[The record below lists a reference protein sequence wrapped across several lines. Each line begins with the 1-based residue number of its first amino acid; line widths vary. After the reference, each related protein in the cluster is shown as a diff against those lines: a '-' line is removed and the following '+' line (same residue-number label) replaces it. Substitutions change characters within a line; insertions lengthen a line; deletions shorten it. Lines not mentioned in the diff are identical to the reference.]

1 MEIPL
6 ELSSRGLDL
15 GPAIESKIRHR
26 AERLDRFHDN
36 INSCRVAVEQPHQ
49 SPDTGSPY
57 RVRID
62 LTVPPGHEVV
72 AEKGLGDNDLHDDL
86 ETVVIDAF
94 DAVERQLREISD
106 RQQQKTD
113 QPSRSEHRALVV
125 RLFHQEDDD
134 VDGYG
139 FLKTPD
145 GREIYF
151 HQNSVIHGDFERLAP
166 GTEVRFEE
174 AMGDRGPQA
183 TTVQVVNKPGKRP
196 TNQEA
201 EATEAPEGWEPIV
214 EGK

>member
-15 GPAIESKIRHR
+15 GPEMEDKIRHR
-26 AERLDRFHDN
+26 VERLDRFHHN
-36 INSCRVAVEQPHQ
+36 INGCRVAVEKPHD
-49 SPDTGSPY
+49 SPETGSPY

-72 AEKGLGDNDLHDDL
+72 AEKGLDANDLHDDL
-86 ETVVIDAF
+86 ATVVIDAF
-94 DAVERQLREISD
+94 EAAERQLREISD
-106 RQQQKTD
+106 RQQQKVK
-113 QPSRSEHRALVV
+113 QPSRSEKRALVV
-125 RLFHQEDDD
+125 RLLHQEDDD

-174 AMGDRGPQA
+174 TMGDRGPQA

-196 TNQEA
+196 ADEDADAA
-201 EATEAPEGWEPIV
+201 ESPEGWERATAG
-214 EGK
+214 E